1 MRDLTSAV
9 GDRFGRGSEM
19 QMVGMVRDN
28 RTTQQRVKDGAK
40 EQIKGVKRRVGPW
53 VPAPLKEPLKTVYRK
68 ARGIVR

>member
-1 MRDLTSAV
+1 
-9 GDRFGRGSEM
+9 
-19 QMVGMVRDN
+19 MVGMVRDN